1 MKLFATLAFLLTPAL
16 LPASSTLYSLDIG
29 DKNLVSF
36 VTQNFL
42 TDRTPVEDGFN
53 RSWELI
59 PLQMIH
65 SPCDDRNIG
74 SVFCSVTITD
84 FDNLNIGIRAI
95 QRYSDGTINNLL
107 QGIPTFPI
115 HLDRIGASNVA
126 GATLSISVTDL
137 APTVSPE
144 PSTFLL
150 LGIGLMASYFWRA
163 RLAGSAHN
171 QS

>member
-1 MKLFATLAFLLTPAL
+1 MKLFALAFLLTPAL
-16 LPASSTLYSLDIG
+16 LPASSVLYSLDVG
-29 DKNLVSF
+29 NKNLVSF
-36 VTQNFL
+36 VTQDFL
-42 TDRTPVEDGFN
+42 TDRTPVQDGFN

-74 SVFCSVTITD
+74 SVFCSVFVTD

-95 QRYSDGTINNLL
+95 QRYADGQTNNLL

-115 HLDRIGASNVA
+115 HLNRFGRSNVA
-126 GATLSISVTDL
+126 GANFSISPTDL
-137 APTVSPE
+137 AATVSPE

-150 LGIGLMASYFWRA
+150 LGMGLMASWFWRA
-163 RLAGSAHN
+163 RLAETVRNRS
-171 QS
+171 